1 MLLSCYCYWYGN
13 EWKHEQNAKWL
24 TTYLY
29 IFSNGLVHLII
40 LIPVPVQVEECLTVL
55 ILLSNNYHR
64 LCLSINLLWNNKF
77 TRDEQLWLIRLRFE
91 RCFSHHLVQWWKE
104 YLLKRSLI
112 KHSCSWCDKII
123 VLWTLNQ
130 QAKIILRKLI
140 YNIQ

>member
-29 IFSNGLVHLII
+29 VFSNGLVHLII
-40 LIPVPVQVEECLTVL
+40 LIPVPAQVEECLPIL

-64 LCLSINLLWNNKF
+64 LCLSTNLLWNNKF

-91 RCFSHHLVQWWKE
+91 RCFSHHLVQWWEE
-104 YLLKRSLI
+104 YLSKRSLI
-112 KHSCSWCDKII
+112 KQSCSWCDKLI
-123 VLWTLNQ
+123 VLWTLNR
-130 QAKIILRKLI
+130 QAKIFLRKLI
-140 YNIQ
+140 DNIQ